1 MTVAVVMVVR
11 PLGVVRRVVI
21 TVTSSS
27 SSSSTSETVVDT
39 S

>member
-1 MTVAVVMVVR
+1 MTVAVVMVVVR

-27 SSSSTSETVVDT
+27 SSTSETVVDT